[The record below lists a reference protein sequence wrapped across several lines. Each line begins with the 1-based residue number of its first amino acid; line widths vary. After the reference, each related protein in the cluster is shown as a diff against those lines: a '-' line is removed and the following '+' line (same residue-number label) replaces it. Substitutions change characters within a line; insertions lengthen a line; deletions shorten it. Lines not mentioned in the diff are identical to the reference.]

1 MFKVVAKSKKK
12 ITLKYYREISPWEGR
27 SFDQF
32 FSEFDGKYEEID
44 ILLHCYGGNVIEGN
58 LIYNILTH
66 AESKVNVDV
75 MGIAAS
81 MGTIFLITGQHR
93 RMVENGFLM
102 FHRVQGG
109 IRGTAA
115 DMENGAKL
123 MKDMEANFIKKLAVI
138 TGMTEDEVKKKWF
151 EDGADHWINAKE
163 AKELGL
169 IHEIIEPAV
178 KNLKDLN
185 NETAAKLGAQALFGK
200 YAAVL
205 TKEEPQEPILNKNTD
220 MKKEELIARYKLTGV
235 TAESSD
241 TAIME
246 AIDTQMKN
254 EKDKAD
260 KAQNELNAIKDTE
273 ITEAVEAAAKDGR
286 ITAVEGKTIDEQKA
300 TFVKIGKSA
309 GIEALKA
316 ALGAAKPHKTIVSQL
331 PSGGGSSTGT
341 VNDAN
346 RDSWDWDKWQK
357 EDSNGLEALVKT
369 DKEAFDALYNA
380 KYKKN

>member
-1 MFKVVAKSKKK
+1 MFKVVAKTSKKV
-12 ITLKYYREISPWEGR
+12 TLKYYREISSWEGR

-32 FSEFDGKYEEID
+32 FSEFDGKYEDIT

-66 AESKVNVDV
+66 AESRVNIDV

-109 IRGTAA
+109 MLGTAA
-115 DMENGAKL
+115 DMENAAKL

-138 TGMTEDEVKKKWF
+138 TGWTEDEVKKKWF

-163 AKELGL
+163 AKKYGI
-169 IHEIIEPAV
+169 IHEIIEPVV

-205 TKEEPQEPILNKNTD
+205 TKEESREPNFNDNTD
-220 MKKEELIARYKLTGV
+220 MKKEELIARYKLKDV
-235 TAESSD
+235 TTESSD

-246 AIDTQMKN
+246 AIDKQLQA
-254 EKDKAD
+254 EKDKGEQ
-260 KAQNELNAIKDTE
+260 AQAELKAIKDKE

-309 GIEALKA
+309 GIDALNA

-331 PSGGGSSTGT
+331 YSGGKPSTET

-346 RDSWDWDKWQK
+346 RDLWDWDKWQK
-357 EDSNGLEALVKT
+357 EDSDGLEALAKT

>member
-1 MFKVVAKSKKK
+1 
-12 ITLKYYREISPWEGR
+12 
-27 SFDQF
+27 
-32 FSEFDGKYEEID
+32 
-44 ILLHCYGGNVIEGN
+44 
-58 LIYNILTH
+58 
-66 AESKVNVDV
+66 
-75 MGIAAS
+75 
-81 MGTIFLITGQHR
+81 
-93 RMVENGFLM
+93 
-102 FHRVQGG
+102 
-109 IRGTAA
+109 
-115 DMENGAKL
+115 
-123 MKDMEANFIKKLAVI
+123 
-138 TGMTEDEVKKKWF
+138 
-151 EDGADHWINAKE
+151 
-163 AKELGL
+163 
-169 IHEIIEPAV
+169 
-178 KNLKDLN
+178 
-185 NETAAKLGAQALFGK
+185 
-200 YAAVL
+200 
-205 TKEEPQEPILNKNTD
+205 